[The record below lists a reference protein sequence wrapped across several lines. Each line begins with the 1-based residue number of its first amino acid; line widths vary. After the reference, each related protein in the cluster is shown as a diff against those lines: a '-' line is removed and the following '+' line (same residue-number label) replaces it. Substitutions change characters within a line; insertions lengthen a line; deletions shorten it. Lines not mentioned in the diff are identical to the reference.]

1 MSDYICIYEY
11 KCDKYIKCNFY
22 YYNNYNEIISNAS
35 IISTE
40 IKNTFTLLT
49 LHTEV
54 LYRGNG
60 CATKILK
67 HIIEYCK
74 LYTIKKLI
82 LDDCTD
88 NFNMNNNIYIN
99 CGFKYIEKNL
109 PEMELIIN

>member
-67 HIIEYCK
+67 HIIVM
-74 LYTIKKLI
+74 
-82 LDDCTD
+82 
-88 NFNMNNNIYIN
+88 FNMIH
-99 CGFKYIEKNL
+99 K
-109 PEMELIIN
+109 MIIMLLKIIKDYY